1 MGKPLGDQADGDRLH
16 RERVRDLF
24 LPGRRARQGRR
35 VFCGFRRDRVPHL
48 RQPPRREA
56 RDRHP
61 DRAHDAQGSGDPG
74 PLPRRVLPSPRA
86 GAPWTGR
93 DRAAPQTPVSPR
105 LRVRHDPDLF
115 RLRRVDRL
123 HLRRRGDREPGAE
136 LPDRDPG
143 GDAARRRRLRGHEPG
158 LLLGAEPRRGGHL
171 RSGRSGGHAA
181 HPRRLGRPRARGTRG
196 GLHVRHGERLDPDRP
211 PCDARDGRRRA
222 LLEARGARERG
233 TRHPRRRPLDPGGTL
248 DDLAL
253 VRGRV
258 RGRVGL
264 VRHNLMALLWPHGRG
279 ALRVQAQ
286 GAPGPC
292 SGAELSHAPLPD
304 HPGRVHPGH
313 GRDRCERL
321 ELERMAGR
329 SHADLIYWQPPGYS
343 YVLAWIYSTPGL
355 GYVAPRI
362 VHAFLGA
369 ASAVMTAWIGARH
382 FGRGVGLAAGYGA
395 ALYGMLIYFDGELL
409 TPTLTIALQLA
420 AVPAALLASDNPR
433 RSTWLWGGSGALAGL
448 ASIVTATS
456 VVIVAVLAAFARR
469 RAWLVLLGAALAIA
483 PVTWRNWKR
492 GGEFIPISWNGG
504 INLYIGNNPRYDET
518 VAIRPDLHWK
528 RFVLEPRREGVR
540 GVGAASNYFVGK
552 VLIYAGSDPLGF
564 ARLQLKKV
572 YLFLAGNEIPRNEEI
587 YPAREYSPVLRL
599 LLWKVPGL
607 AFPFGLLMPLGLVG
621 MAVRWRRAPMLA
633 AIVVAYGAAVLAF
646 FITARYRMPL
656 VPYLLIFAAAGVR
669 WLFKEA
675 RAPARAAAI
684 ASVVV
689 LFLLGN
695 LAQGP
700 MPNTM
705 NADAEYSL
713 GVKLA
718 VKGLSEEAT
727 RLFESAIRK
736 HPDYSEA
743 WVNLGVLQA
752 THGRAADGERS
763 LSRAIEV
770 DAENAPA
777 LTNLAVLREMSGRPD
792 EARALYQRAYK
803 IDPSDEFTRRKLAAL
818 ASPNPTPLETA
829 QPLGGK
835 PK

>member
-1 MGKPLGDQADGDRLH
+1 MLLLFVVALVLRLIH
-16 RERVRDLF
+16 VLAM
-24 LPGRRARQGRR
+24 RASPYFTNP
-35 VFCGFRRDRVPHL
+35 VI
-48 RQPPRREA
+48 
-56 RDRHP
+56 
-61 DRAHDAQGSGDPG
+61 DAATYD
-74 PLPRRVLPSPRA
+74 
-86 GAPWTGR
+86 
-93 DRAAPQTPVSPR
+93 
-105 LRVRHDPDLF
+105 
-115 RLRRVDRL
+115 
-123 HLRRRGDREPGAE
+123 
-136 LPDRDPG
+136 
-143 GDAARRRRLRGHEPG
+143 DAARAIAMGRGHP
-158 LLLGAEPRRGGHL
+158 
-171 RSGRSGGHAA
+171 
-181 HPRRLGRPRARGTRG
+181 
-196 GLHVRHGERLDPDRP
+196 
-211 PCDARDGRRRA
+211 
-222 LLEARGARERG
+222 
-233 TRHPRRRPLDPGGTL
+233 
-248 DDLAL
+248 
-253 VRGRV
+253 
-258 RGRVGL
+258 
-264 VRHNLMALLWPHGRG
+264 
-279 ALRVQAQ
+279 
-286 GAPGPC
+286 
-292 SGAELSHAPLPD
+292 
-304 HPGRVHPGH
+304 
-313 GRDRCERL
+313 
-321 ELERMAGR
+321 
-329 SHADLIYWQPPGYS
+329 DLIYWQPPGYS
-343 YVLAWIYSTPGL
+343 YVLAWIYSTAGL

-362 VHAFLGA
+362 VQAFLGA

-420 AVPAALLASDNPR
+420 AVLAALLASENPR
-433 RSTWLWGGSGALAGL
+433 RGTWLWGGSGVLAGL

-456 VVIVAVLAAFARR
+456 LVIVAVLAAFARR

-552 VLIYAGSDPLGF
+552 VLVYAGSDPLGF

-572 YLFLAGNEIPRNEEI
+572 YLFLAGNEIPRNQEI

-763 LSRAIEV
+763 LTRAIEV
-770 DAENAPA
+770 DPENALA